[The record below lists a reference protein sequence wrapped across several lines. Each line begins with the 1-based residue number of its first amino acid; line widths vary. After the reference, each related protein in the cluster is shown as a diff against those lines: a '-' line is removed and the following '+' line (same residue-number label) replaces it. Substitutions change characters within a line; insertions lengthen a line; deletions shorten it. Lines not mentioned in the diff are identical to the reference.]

1 MRFLLGFAGG
11 AGHFRPLLPLAR
23 ALAARGHDILF
34 AAQQGMLAAVRAEG
48 FAATESGGDTLL
60 AAEARRPL
68 LTLDPAREERAVT
81 QGYAGRVAAARAP
94 AIAALIAAWRPDAL
108 LCDEMDFGAMLAA
121 EQAGLPRAVLGVIAA
136 GRLSRPALLAPALAP
151 LRAALGLP
159 PAPDAP
165 PLWLNPFPPALRDP
179 DCPLPAGALSFRPD
193 APPASPPPPWLE
205 ALPQPLLH
213 LTLGTVFNQES
224 GDLLSRMLAALRGL
238 PAGAVLATGPQID
251 PAELGAP
258 PPGVRVE
265 RFVDQAMLLPRC
277 ALAVCHAGSGTV
289 AASLAAGVPL
299 LLLPMGADQ
308 PDNAAR
314 CVALGVAEA
323 LDPLA
328 ATQGALHQAMQRL
341 LRSAPHRAA
350 ARRLAAGFA
359 ALPGQETALARLEAL
374 ARRAA

>member
-1 MRFLLGFAGG
+1 M
-11 AGHFRPLLPLAR
+11 
-23 ALAARGHDILF
+23 
-34 AAQQGMLAAVRAEG
+34 
-48 FAATESGGDTLL
+48 
-60 AAEARRPL
+60 
-68 LTLDPAREERAVT
+68 
-81 QGYAGRVAAARAP
+81 
-94 AIAALIAAWRPDAL
+94 
-108 LCDEMDFGAMLAA
+108 
-121 EQAGLPRAVLGVIAA
+121 
-136 GRLSRPALLAPALAP
+136 
-151 LRAALGLP
+151 
-159 PAPDAP
+159 
-165 PLWLNPFPPALRDP
+165 
-179 DCPLPAGALSFRPD
+179 
-193 APPASPPPPWLE
+193 
-205 ALPQPLLH
+205 
-213 LTLGTVFNQES
+213 FNQES
-224 GDLLSRMLAALRGL
+224 GDLLSRMLAALRFL